1 MNKNVL
7 SLLSLCLSLL
17 LIAGCNTKE
26 EPVVSEPPEEKTE
39 KPVEEFSV
47 DAEEDEEEDEAE
59 SDEPERE
66 LGDYEVYL
74 GGEMVETEDKIIIN
88 GESNLLPGARVI
100 GEVLIDGEDGQ
111 ESIYADTSELVEED
125 GSFYMK
131 LDHHD
136 YDEETRVAVRF
147 HFDGNQKDGIQR
159 HYGDRG
165 QKLTGPYVYQHRR
178 EVGGRSPKDIYQQA
192 KVETTFEHAEELAVR
207 HFKEP
212 EWYEIPD
219 DMGDPRVWIEIEEIN
234 DDKEYYYI
242 HGRSNLLEGSR
253 IRGEFKYKRDE
264 AHVKPDGSFDLK
276 IEYEYRED
284 TPIVITFDPNRWQW
298 NPIEEAYGKE
308 GQRLVGDLVVANK
321 HNKRQIIQKEVPLE
335 STEITVPDN
344 VDLTIDGTEVTMS
357 VPDNLLFDFDK
368 YNLKGDAKKTLL
380 DIGKTLKQFKRDI
393 EIVINGHTDNV
404 GNKKYNNELSEK
416 RAEEVREFL
425 KEQGDLKDANFKTKG
440 YGSSRPIASNDSEAG
455 QAKNRRVEIVI
466 NLR

>member
-1 MNKNVL
+1 M
-7 SLLSLCLSLL
+7 
-17 LIAGCNTKE
+17 
-26 EPVVSEPPEEKTE
+26 
-39 KPVEEFSV
+39 
-47 DAEEDEEEDEAE
+47 
-59 SDEPERE
+59 
-66 LGDYEVYL
+66 
-74 GGEMVETEDKIIIN
+74 
-88 GESNLLPGARVI
+88 
-100 GEVLIDGEDGQ
+100 
-111 ESIYADTSELVEED
+111 
-125 GSFYMK
+125 
-131 LDHHD
+131 
-136 YDEETRVAVRF
+136 
-147 HFDGNQKDGIQR
+147 
-159 HYGDRG
+159 
-165 QKLTGPYVYQHRR
+165 YQHRR

-335 STEITVPDN
+335 STEIVVPDN

-380 DIGKTLKQFKRDI
+380 DISKTLKQFKRDI

-416 RAEEVREFL
+416 RAEEVRTFL
-425 KEQGDLKDANFKTKG
+425 KDQGGLKDANFKTKG
-440 YGSSRPIASNDSEAG
+440 YGASKPIASNDSEAG